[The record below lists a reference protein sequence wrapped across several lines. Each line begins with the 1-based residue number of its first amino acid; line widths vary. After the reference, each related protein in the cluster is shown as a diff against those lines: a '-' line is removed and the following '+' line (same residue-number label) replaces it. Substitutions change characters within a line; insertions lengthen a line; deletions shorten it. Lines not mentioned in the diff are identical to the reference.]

1 MRFLRIF
8 GHFGQI
14 RLREWHDEGIAHV
27 DSSNWLNV
35 MKINSKRLSSTY
47 PVVFGGIFNGIQVI
61 SSFINFLRT
70 KFVFTEQ
77 ASKFNALS
85 SNEYVI
91 LMKNLDILKFQ
102 ERRMINVCNYYFCS
116 LNEKIKRKEK
126 KNRGVLCC
134 RDVCRLWLTEYLCI
148 IFNAVNETSF
158 DKIKSELYIW
168 FYYWSAY
175 GIRCSMFV
183 IFY

>member
-1 MRFLRIF
+1 MLVVSQNCQLNKFVRFLRIF

-47 PVVFGGIFNGIQVI
+47 SVVFGGICNGTQVI

-70 KFVFTEQ
+70 KFVFAEQ
-77 ASKFNALS
+77 VSKFNALS
-85 SNEYVI
+85 SNEYVV

-102 ERRMINVCNYYFCS
+102 ERHMINICNYYFCL
-116 LNEKIKRKEK
+116 LNEKIKK
-126 KNRGVLCC
+126 K
-134 RDVCRLWLTEYLCI
+134 
-148 IFNAVNETSF
+148 
-158 DKIKSELYIW
+158 KIKK
-168 FYYWSAY
+168 WS
-175 GIRCSMFV
+175 FV
-183 IFY
+183 L